1 MRIKTIYL
9 LLPVLVSCYSVPKV
23 DGFDS
28 TKWKTSAVCSDHKIQ
43 AAKLLEANESEL
55 QGFIQKEIDDLLG
68 VDRKHQLGKRNGQF
82 FLYPI
87 TVDCGDSIP
96 NTSLSLM
103 FDALGRVKE
112 VQVVLVD

>member
-1 MRIKTIYL
+1 MSIKLFAL
-9 LLPVLVSCYSVPKV
+9 LLVFFYSCYSPPQI
-23 DGFDS
+23 DGFDGE
-28 TKWKTSAVCSDHKIQ
+28 KWKASEPCSFYRIET
-43 AAKLLEANESEL
+43 AAFLEAHELDL
-55 QGFIQKEIDDLLG
+55 QGFIQKEMDDFLG
-68 VDRKHQLGKRNGQF
+68 INRKHQLGSRNSQF

-87 TVDCGDSIP
+87 TIDCGDSIP

>member
-1 MRIKTIYL
+1 MRINTIYL
-9 LLPVLVSCYSVPKV
+9 LLLLLTSCYSPPQI
-23 DGFDS
+23 DGFDQ
-28 TKWKTSAVCSDHKIQ
+28 TKWKNSEPCSAYRIETADF
-43 AAKLLEANESEL
+43 LEVHESEL
-55 QGFIQKEIDDLLG
+55 QGFIQKEIDDFLG
-68 VDRKHQLGKRNGQF
+68 NNRKHQLDKRNGQF

>member
-1 MRIKTIYL
+1 MSVKL
-9 LLPVLVSCYSVPKV
+9 LALFLVILCSCYSVPEIE
-23 DGFDS
+23 GFDS
-28 TKWKTSAVCSDHKIQ
+28 EKWKASKVCSDYRTE
-43 AAKLLEANESEL
+43 AAKLLEANEQNL
-55 QGFIQKEIDDLLG
+55 QGFIQKEIDQLLG
-68 VDRKHQLGKRNGQF
+68 VDRQHELDKRNGQF

-87 TVDCGDSIP
+87 TVNCRDSIP